1 MVNIKK
7 IKYKDEEYDLELQDA
22 LMVMAL
28 IDLTIAIDKL
38 RMSIK

>member
-7 IKYKDEEYDLELQDA
+7 IKYKDEEYDLEVQDA
-22 LMVMAL
+22 LMVLAL

-38 RMSIK
+38 RMRI